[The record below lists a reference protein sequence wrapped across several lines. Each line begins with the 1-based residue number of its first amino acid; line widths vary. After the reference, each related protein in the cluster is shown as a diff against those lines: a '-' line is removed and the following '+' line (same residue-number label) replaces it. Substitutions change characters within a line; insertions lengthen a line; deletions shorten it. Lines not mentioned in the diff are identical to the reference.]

1 VIPLLHP
8 YNDPL
13 VADALIARL
22 PTWKGEEGAAAM
34 DVLSARPSS
43 ATKVLDAIAAGTLEK
58 SHLTAYYARQM
69 SSLGDEQLK
78 ARLAREWGAFG
89 QTPSDLRGA
98 IGKTVAEYESAPLWA
113 YNAQDGAEHFKKL
126 CASCHQADQQN
137 ENLAPKLA
145 GSGAK
150 GIRYLVEN
158 VLDPNAV
165 IGRDYQARILVTA
178 DGRAL
183 SGLVESE
190 TDSAVTLRTATNR
203 VVVAK
208 DEIDEIRVSPNS
220 FMPVGLLQTLNEREQ
235 IELFKYLMSQ

>member
-1 VIPLLHP
+1 M
-8 YNDPL
+8 
-13 VADALIARL
+13 A
-22 PTWKGEEGAAAM
+22 
-34 DVLSARPSS
+34 
-43 ATKVLDAIAAGTLEK
+43 
-58 SHLTAYYARQM
+58 
-69 SSLGDEQLK
+69 SLGDERLN

-98 IGKTVAEYESAPLWA
+98 IAKTVAVYESAPLWA
-113 YNAQDGAEHFKKL
+113 YSAPAGAEHFKKL
-126 CASCHQADQQN
+126 CANCHLPDQQN
-137 ENLAPKLA
+137 ESLGPKLA

-208 DEIDEIRVSPNS
+208 DEIEEIQVSPNS
-220 FMPVGLLQTLNEREQ
+220 FMPAGLLQPLNEREQ